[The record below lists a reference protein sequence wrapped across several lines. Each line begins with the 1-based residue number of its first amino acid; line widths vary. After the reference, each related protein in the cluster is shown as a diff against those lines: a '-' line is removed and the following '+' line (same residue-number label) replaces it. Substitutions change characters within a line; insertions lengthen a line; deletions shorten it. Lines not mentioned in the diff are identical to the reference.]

1 MAPLKFEDNIREKL
15 EERAIEPT
23 GNSWEKLAS
32 QLDVHE
38 AKKRKKDN
46 KILWY
51 SIAAVLVGVLVIT
64 AVWKNR
70 SLSEDPNRIEIVDR
84 SDEILKKDQTEITL
98 DEQEKKEIIPV
109 EEKKEETVTIEK
121 EKSEAIS
128 VKKQGLAVDNKVA
141 EATKNNS
148 NKVKDTFEKIDQ
160 TDLNEQFDTQ
170 EAVAGTLNEKE
181 ILPVDAN
188 VIEEKIADVLAQV
201 DELQKD
207 QNEVTEEEINQL
219 LRNAQREITSQRIL
233 KSNTVSASALLQDV
247 EEEIDETF
255 KQRVFEALK
264 TGFKKVR
271 TAVAERE
278 N

>member
-23 GNSWEKLAS
+23 VNSWEKLAS

-38 AKKRKKDN
+38 VKKRKKDN

-51 SIAAVLVGVLVIT
+51 SIAAVFVGVLVIT

-84 SDEILKKDQTEITL
+84 SNEILKKNQTEITL

-121 EKSEAIS
+121 KKSEAIS
-128 VKKQGLAVDNKVA
+128 VKKQLAVDNKVA
-141 EATKNNS
+141 EATKSNS
-148 NKVKDTFEKIDQ
+148 NKVKDTFEKVDGA
-160 TDLNEQFDTQ
+160 DLNKQFDTK
-170 EAVAGTLNEKE
+170 EAVAATLNEKE

-233 KSNTVSASALLQDV
+233 KSNTVSASVLLQDV